1 MQGLYIVGDLWD
13 PETNA
18 LESWKDVRD
27 SQEPYTRR

>member
-13 PETNA
+13 PETNT
-18 LESWKDVRD
+18 LKSWKDVRD